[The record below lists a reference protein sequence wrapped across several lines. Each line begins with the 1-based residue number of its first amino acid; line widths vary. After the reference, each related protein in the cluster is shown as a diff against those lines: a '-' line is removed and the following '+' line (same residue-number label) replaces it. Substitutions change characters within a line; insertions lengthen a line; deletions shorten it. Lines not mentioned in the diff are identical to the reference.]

1 MGPKIWIM
9 KLKQVFSEVLQ
20 NSFFFLI
27 LPFSQ
32 ENICVESPSTEVAG
46 LKACNLIKKRLQY
59 SRFPVN
65 IAKFFTGCFCRK

>member
-1 MGPKIWIM
+1 MGL
-9 KLKQVFSEVLQ
+9 KLKQVFSDVLQ
-20 NSFFFLI
+20 NSFFLI

-32 ENICVESPSTEVAG
+32 ENTCVESPLTEVAG
-46 LKACNLIKKRLQY
+46 LKACNFIKKRLQY